1 MANRSP
7 ERERF
12 LADVITGAVEGG
24 TNYWA
29 QSSNYRWWSDTLGE
43 GHGGATRHADS
54 GVTLHDMEDG
64 GRTYDVTLDTVAH
77 GIAVLKRGGCV
88 GAPMLGNILAADAEN
103 DAGMIDAYDADAIV
117 QAGIFETVVY
127 G

>member
-54 GVTLHDMEDG
+54 GVTLHD
-64 GRTYDVTLDTVAH
+64 TLDTVAH

-117 QAGIFETVVY
+117 QAGIFERVVY